1 MPLWSLIVSQ
11 APIPETL
18 AASKMSKDDSTDLLD
33 HWIQW
38 FQGNTNKTSIAGE
51 ISAHAGG

>member
-1 MPLWSLIVSQ
+1 
-11 APIPETL
+11 
-18 AASKMSKDDSTDLLD
+18 MSKDDSTDLLD